1 MIFAIHKNNA
11 RGQRK
16 NLAFQ
21 TTLLQV
27 KRWKTWFNA

>member
-1 MIFAIHKNNA
+1 MRINA

-21 TTLLQV
+21 TTVLQV
-27 KRWKTWFNA
+27 KRWKTWFNT